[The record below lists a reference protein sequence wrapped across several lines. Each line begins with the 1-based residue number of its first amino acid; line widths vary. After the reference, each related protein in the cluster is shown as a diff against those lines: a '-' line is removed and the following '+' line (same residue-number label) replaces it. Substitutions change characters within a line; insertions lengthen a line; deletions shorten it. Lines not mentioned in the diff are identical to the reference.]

1 MNNKIYISSSGV
13 NFNKLEKNIIYL
25 AKNGIQNIELSGGC
39 KYEKNVKIKLDKLKK
54 KYELNFLIHNY
65 FPAPKKNFVLNI
77 GSCNEAIYQR
87 TLKFYEKT
95 IDLCAKMGIE
105 RYGIHSGFLIDIKS
119 SELGKKIKKRE
130 LYEKSK
136 SIKRLVK
143 GYRHLKKY
151 SHGRVEIYLENNV
164 ITKNNLI
171 EYGENPLLFTCY
183 SDYLLLKK
191 NFKFKILLDLAH
203 LKVSTKTL
211 GINFLTEVKK
221 FKKFVEYV
229 HASGNNSL
237 RDSNN
242 SICQDNQIKT
252 AIKELKNADI
262 FTLEVYEDIKL
273 ILKSKKVC
281 EKLLV

>member
-1 MNNKIYISSSGV
+1 MESPQEPIPIPALY
-13 NFNKLEKNIIYL
+13 
-25 AKNGIQNIELSGGC
+25 
-39 KYEKNVKIKLDKLKK
+39 VKC
-54 KYELNFLIHNY
+54 EEF
-65 FPAPKKNFVLNI
+65 
-77 GSCNEAIYQR
+77 Q
-87 TLKFYEKT
+87 
-95 IDLCAKMGIE
+95 
-105 RYGIHSGFLIDIKS
+105 
-119 SELGKKIKKRE
+119 
-130 LYEKSK
+130 
-136 SIKRLVK
+136 
-143 GYRHLKKY
+143 
-151 SHGRVEIYLENNV
+151 
-164 ITKNNLI
+164 
-171 EYGENPLLFTCY
+171 
-183 SDYLLLKK
+183 
-191 NFKFKILLDLAH
+191 KILLDLAH